1 MDILLADD
9 RSPGARMLPSVIEAL
24 GHRVVGPVS
33 GAREAVLLVRQ
44 RKVDLV
50 ILAVEDAAAA
60 AEEIS
65 GARLLP
71 IVVVTARS
79 DSGVAERAAHLPVF
93 ACLAEPV
100 PAEELDPAIRLARAR
115 FDEASVLRSRV
126 AELSRQAEGRRTVE
140 RAKGILMEVRG
151 LSEDEAYRLLR
162 RESQNRGKSLAEV
175 AGTVVSMEGVFRAG
189 ARRTPHG
196 GVEKRAG

>member
-9 RSPGARMLPSVIEAL
+9 HSPGARVSPSVIEAL
-24 GHRVVGPVS
+24 GHRVVGPVT

-50 ILAVEDAAAA
+50 ILSVEDAPAA

-71 IVVVTARS
+71 IVMVTTGRDPAA
-79 DSGVAERAAHLPVF
+79 AERAAHLPVF
-93 ACLAEPV
+93 ACLAAPV
-100 PAEELDPAIRLARAR
+100 SAEDLSPAIRLARAR
-115 FDEASVLRSRV
+115 FEEYSSLRSRI

-140 RAKGILMEVRG
+140 RAKGILMETRG
-151 LSEDEAYRLLR
+151 LSEDDAYRLLR
-162 RESQNRGKSLAEV
+162 RESQNRGRSLAEV
-175 AGTVVSMEGVFRAG
+175 AGTVVAMEGTLRAAAHRG
-189 ARRTPHG
+189 A
-196 GVEKRAG
+196 EKRAG